1 MYLLEVLFYVGDL
14 PHVKK
19 CAAMNAVTDFIT
31 INKLSQ
37 TLTILSSM
45 IAPVILIL
53 ACGSLITITSQRLN
67 LVVER
72 CRVLIDQLKELV
84 QKSATPTETTASDT
98 KLLLFLMDKATHRTR
113 LLQQALTTLY
123 LSLGVFI
130 ATSLSLGILDVIN
143 SRRTWLPV
151 LLSMV
156 GAMMLFYTSVL
167 LITESRIARQ
177 AINREMDEALQ
188 YFKTNL
194 VKPVKRKN
202 RRSWWRRKAVK
213 PPEIVSTLDS
223 LKQENLG

>member
-1 MYLLEVLFYVGDL
+1 
-14 PHVKK
+14 
-19 CAAMNAVTDFIT
+19 MNAVTDFIT

-72 CRVLIDQLKELV
+72 CRALIDQLKELV
-84 QKSATPTETTASDT
+84 QKSATPSNTTDSDT
-98 KLLLFLMDKATHRTR
+98 KLLLFLMDKATHRAR

-130 ATSLSLGILDVIN
+130 ATSLSLGILDIIN

-151 LLSMV
+151 LLSML
-156 GAMMLFYTSVL
+156 GALMLFYTSVL

-177 AINREMDEALQ
+177 AINREMDEALL
-188 YFKTNL
+188 YFKKNL
-194 VKPVKRKN
+194 VKPAKRKIT
-202 RRSWWRRKAVK
+202 RSWWRRRAVK
-213 PPEIVSTLDS
+213 PPGVASQAGTLNR
-223 LKQENLG
+223 ENLG

>member
-1 MYLLEVLFYVGDL
+1 
-14 PHVKK
+14 
-19 CAAMNAVTDFIT
+19 MNAVTDFIT

-45 IAPVILIL
+45 IAPVVLIL

-72 CRVLIDQLKELV
+72 CRALIEQLKELV
-84 QKSATPTETTASDT
+84 QQSVTTPPETTTKET

-123 LSLGVFI
+123 LSLGTFI
-130 ATSLSLGILDVIN
+130 ATSLSLGILDIIN

-151 LLSMV
+151 LLSIL
-156 GAMMLFYTSVL
+156 GALMLFYATVL

-177 AINREMDEALQ
+177 AINREMDEALR
-188 YFKTNL
+188 YFKSNL
-194 VKPVKRKN
+194 IKPPKRKVK
-202 RRSWWRRKAVK
+202 RSWWRRKAVK
-213 PPEIVSTLDS
+213 PPGAVSQVDA
-223 LKQENLG
+223 LKPENLG

>member
-1 MYLLEVLFYVGDL
+1 
-14 PHVKK
+14 
-19 CAAMNAVTDFIT
+19 MNAVTDFIT

-72 CRVLIDQLKELV
+72 CRALIDQLKELV
-84 QKSATPTETTASDT
+84 QKSAIPSNTTDSDT
-98 KLLLFLMDKATHRTR
+98 KLLLFLMDKATHRAR

-151 LLSMV
+151 LLSML
-156 GAMMLFYTSVL
+156 GALMLFYTSVL

-177 AINREMDEALQ
+177 AINREMDEALL
-188 YFKTNL
+188 YFKKNL
-194 VKPVKRKN
+194 VKPAKRKIT
-202 RRSWWRRKAVK
+202 RSWWRRKAVK
-213 PPEIVSTLDS
+213 PTRIASQGSTS
-223 LKQENLG
+223 KPENLG

>member
-1 MYLLEVLFYVGDL
+1 
-14 PHVKK
+14 
-19 CAAMNAVTDFIT
+19 MNAVTDFIT

-72 CRVLIDQLKELV
+72 CRALIDQLKELV
-84 QKSATPTETTASDT
+84 RKSDTSPSETTATET
-98 KLLLFLMDKATHRTR
+98 KLLLFLMDKATQRTR

-130 ATSLSLGILDVIN
+130 ATSLSLGILDIVN

-151 LLSMV
+151 LLSML
-156 GAMMLFYTSVL
+156 GAIMLFYTSVL

-188 YFKTNL
+188 YFKSNL
-194 VKPVKRKN
+194 VKPSKRKK
-202 RRSWWRRKAVK
+202 RKSWWQRKATK
-213 PPEIVSTLDS
+213 PEQIASEMDS
-223 LKQENLG
+223 SAL

>member
-1 MYLLEVLFYVGDL
+1 
-14 PHVKK
+14 
-19 CAAMNAVTDFIT
+19 MNAVTDFIT

-213 PPEIVSTLDS
+213 PPEVVSKLDP

>member
-1 MYLLEVLFYVGDL
+1 
-14 PHVKK
+14 
-19 CAAMNAVTDFIT
+19 MNAVTDFIT

-72 CRVLIDQLKELV
+72 CRALIDQLKELV
-84 QKSATPTETTASDT
+84 QKSDTAPSETTATET

-156 GAMMLFYTSVL
+156 GALMLFYTSVL

-194 VKPVKRKN
+194 VKPAKRKI
-202 RRSWWRRKAVK
+202 RRSWWRRKAAK
-213 PPEIVSTLDS
+213 PPGAEIASQIQAS
-223 LKQENLG
+223 KPENLG

>member
-1 MYLLEVLFYVGDL
+1 
-14 PHVKK
+14 
-19 CAAMNAVTDFIT
+19 MNAVTDFIT

-72 CRVLIDQLKELV
+72 CRALIDQLKELV
-84 QKSATPTETTASDT
+84 QKSATPSNTTDSDT
-98 KLLLFLMDKATHRTR
+98 KLLLFLMDKATHRAR

-130 ATSLSLGILDVIN
+130 ATSLSLGILDIIN

-151 LLSMV
+151 LLSML
-156 GAMMLFYTSVL
+156 GALMLFYTSVL

-177 AINREMDEALQ
+177 AINREMDEALL
-188 YFKTNL
+188 YFKKNL
-194 VKPVKRKN
+194 VKPAKRKIT
-202 RRSWWRRKAVK
+202 RSWWRRRAVK
-213 PPEIVSTLDS
+213 PPGVSSQTGTL
-223 LKQENLG
+223 KPENLG

>member
-1 MYLLEVLFYVGDL
+1 
-14 PHVKK
+14 
-19 CAAMNAVTDFIT
+19 MNAVTDFIT
-31 INKLSQ
+31 INRLSQ

-72 CRVLIDQLKELV
+72 CRVLIEQLKELV
-84 QKSATPTETTASDT
+84 QKSATPSETTATDT

-151 LLSMV
+151 LLSML
-156 GAMMLFYTSVL
+156 GALMLFYTSVL

-177 AINREMDEALQ
+177 AINREMDEALM
-188 YFKTNL
+188 YFKLNL
-194 VKPVKRKN
+194 IKPSNRKI
-202 RRSWWRRKAVK
+202 RKSWWRRRAVK
-213 PPEIVSTLDS
+213 PPSETDS
-223 LKQENLG
+223 QVDIPTPESLP

>member
-14 PHVKK
+14 PHFKK

-213 PPEIVSTLDS
+213 PPEVVSKLDP